1 MSPRLPDRAGF
12 VDVLG
17 EILHETT
24 GTPLQFRDEGLLQS
38 AFARPENRLA
48 YGEAADACA
57 LAAALAFG
65 LARNHPLVDGNKR
78 AAAAGLLITLFLNG
92 LRLDASQS
100 EVVAAF
106 TRLGA
111 GELDEDGL
119 AAWARERLL
128 DDEDFAPTPVTHP

>member
-65 LARNHPLVDGNKR
+65 LARNHALVDGNKR
-78 AAAAGLLITLFLNG
+78 AAAAALLITLFLNG

-100 EVVAAF
+100 EVVGVF

-111 GELDEDGL
+111 GELDEDAL
-119 AAWARERLL
+119 AQWTRERLL
-128 DDEDFAPTPVTHP
+128 DDEDFTPAPVTHP

>member
-24 GTPLQFRDEGLLQS
+24 GTPLQFRDEGLLES

-48 YGEAADACA
+48 YGDEADACA

-78 AAAAGLLITLFLNG
+78 AATAGFLITLFLNG

-100 EVVAAF
+100 ALVDTF
-106 TRLGA
+106 TSLASGA
-111 GELDEDGL
+111 LDEDGL
-119 AAWARERLL
+119 ADWARARIVP
-128 DDEDFAPTPVTHP
+128 DESFAADT

>member
-24 GTPLQFRDEGLLQS
+24 GTPLQFRDEGLLES

-48 YGEAADACA
+48 YGEDADVCA
-57 LAAALAFG
+57 LAASLAYG
-65 LARNHPLVDGNKR
+65 LSSNHPLVDGNKR
-78 AAAAGLLITLFLNG
+78 AAAAGFLITLFLNG

-100 EVVAAF
+100 EVIDTFLALA
-106 TRLGA
+106 A
-111 GELDEDGL
+111 GELDEEGL
-119 AAWARERLL
+119 AEWARARLL
-128 DDEDFAPTPVTHP
+128 QDETCSPRP